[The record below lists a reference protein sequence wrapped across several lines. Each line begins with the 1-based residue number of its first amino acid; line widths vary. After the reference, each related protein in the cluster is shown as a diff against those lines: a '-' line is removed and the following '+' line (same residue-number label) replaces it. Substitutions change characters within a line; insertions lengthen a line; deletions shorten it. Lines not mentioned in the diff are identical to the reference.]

1 MTYAEYFAASE
12 AGRLLAA
19 LAAREERAGWWSL
32 EAITQRRL
40 DRLAPRGHPRTP
52 DNIDTQRGCRAC
64 RNERKRARRRG
75 VPFA

>member
-40 DRLAPRGHPRTP
+40 DRLAG
-52 DNIDTQRGCRAC
+52 
-64 RNERKRARRRG
+64 K
-75 VPFA
+75 